1 MDLILKLQAYFRH
14 TAQQQYEAVPVP
26 PFTLFFNPNTDLK
39 YLNYAIPD
47 MACSG
52 DLTTVLAELR
62 QQFKARRRLPRFEF
76 IESFAP
82 DLPPALRQA
91 GFIEEYRGPLMIC
104 TPTSYRPVPEIP
116 GVTMIT
122 LDGNSPTKEIRDF
135 TMVQRQGFNP
145 AEVPVVT
152 DAEIDDWRRGL
163 GEGRAFLAY
172 LDGQAASAGQYTPPF
187 DGLVELVGIAT
198 LEPFRRK
205 GLAAALTAQA
215 VQTAFA
221 AGVEVACL
229 SAGDEAAS
237 RVYQRAG
244 FYQAAVMLAYS
255 DPDTV

>member
-1 MDLILKLQAYFRH
+1 MR
-14 TAQQQYEAVPVP
+14 
-26 PFTLFFNPNTDLK
+26 
-39 YLNYAIPD
+39 
-47 MACSG
+47 
-52 DLTTVLAELR
+52 
-62 QQFKARRRLPRFEF
+62 
-76 IESFAP
+76 
-82 DLPPALRQA
+82 
-91 GFIEEYRGPLMIC
+91 
-104 TPTSYRPVPEIP
+104 
-116 GVTMIT
+116 
-122 LDGNSPTKEIRDF
+122 
-135 TMVQRQGFNP
+135 VQRQGFNP
-145 AEVPVVT
+145 AEVSTVT
-152 DAEIDDWRRGL
+152 ETEIEDWRQGL

-172 LDGQAASAGQYTPPF
+172 LDGQAASAGQYTPPS

-255 DPDTV
+255 DSDTS